1 MKIDNKEIFKTLN
14 PNKVWVPV
22 FIGLLIVFL
31 MFYLDPNVNSQNLRG
46 VFDASIPFLLL
57 AGLFIFLRDAGYV
70 YRIREVTDKHLTW
83 TRAIYVIILWE
94 FASAVTPSIVGGTA
108 VAVFILHKEGIPLGK
123 ALAFTMLTAI
133 MDNLFFV
140 IGAPIILFFA
150 QGHIFP
156 ESRVLE
162 MRLGNSLQFLFW
174 ASYGLYA
181 VYSLLMALALFYRPR
196 VFKWI
201 LLRLFSIRW
210 IRRWKYNAHQYGDQ
224 IIEAS
229 KELKG
234 KNLKYWLIIIFSTL
248 FIWSSRYL
256 MLNALISAY
265 EHLDAFEHIIVFAR
279 QIIMWIVMMI
289 SPTPGSSG
297 TAEFFFSQFFKEF
310 LTGYTFVT
318 SILWR
323 MFSYYPYLIM
333 GAIFLPRWVRQVFFF
348 KKKEG
353 KTKKSP
359 NKNPDRKI

>member
-1 MKIDNKEIFKTLN
+1 MKLDNKEIFKTLN

-22 FIGLLIVFL
+22 SIGLGIVFL
-31 MFYLDPNVNSQNLRG
+31 MFYLDPNVSSSTLRG
-46 VFDASIPFLLL
+46 VFDASWSYLVL
-57 AGLFIFLRDAGYV
+57 ALFFIFMRDAGYV
-70 YRIREVTDKHLTW
+70 FRIREVTDKHLTW
-83 TRAIYVIILWE
+83 VRAIYVIILWE

-123 ALAFTMLTAI
+123 ALAYVMLTAI
-133 MDNLFFV
+133 LDNLFFV

-162 MRLGNSLQFLFW
+162 LRLGSSLQYLFW
-174 ASYGLYA
+174 LSYFLYA
-181 VYSLLMALALFYRPR
+181 LYSFLMASALFYRPR

-201 LLRLFSIRW
+201 LLKIFSIKW
-210 IRRWKYNAHQYGDQ
+210 IRKWKYQANTYGDQ

-229 KELKG
+229 SKLKG
-234 KNLKYWLIIIFSTL
+234 KNARYWVLITLSTI
-248 FIWSSRYL
+248 FIWCSRYF

-265 EHLDAFEHIIVFAR
+265 ETQSMFNHIIIFAR

-297 TAEFFFSQFFKEF
+297 TAEFFFSQFFNEF

-323 MFSYYPYLIM
+323 LFSYYPYLIL
-333 GAIFLPRWVRQVFFF
+333 GAIFLPKWIRQVFF
-348 KKKEG
+348 KKKE
-353 KTKKSP
+353 KK
-359 NKNPDRKI
+359 